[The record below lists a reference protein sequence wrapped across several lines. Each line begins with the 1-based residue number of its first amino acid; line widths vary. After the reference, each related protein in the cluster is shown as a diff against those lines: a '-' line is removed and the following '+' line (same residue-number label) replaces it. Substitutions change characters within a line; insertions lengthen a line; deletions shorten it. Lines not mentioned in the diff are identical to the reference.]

1 MGRTIRKE
9 QPDGWNGSHLLK
21 CSHSLNSRS
30 RIDYL
35 MYCNVLKTMS
45 DGRLKVFVYG
55 KRYHSVQGG
64 RIRYVNDW
72 QVSPAEKW
80 DVKKYEDRKS
90 FLSAPTTLSF
100 LFVPLSHRNPLQ
112 LG

>member
-1 MGRTIRKE
+1 MSLNQIIRMNRTIHNE
-9 QPDGWNGSHLLK
+9 QPKDWNGSHFLK
-21 CSHSLNSRS
+21 CTHSLNSRS

-80 DVKKYEDRKS
+80 DVKKYERK
-90 FLSAPTTLSF
+90 
-100 LFVPLSHRNPLQ
+100 
-112 LG
+112 